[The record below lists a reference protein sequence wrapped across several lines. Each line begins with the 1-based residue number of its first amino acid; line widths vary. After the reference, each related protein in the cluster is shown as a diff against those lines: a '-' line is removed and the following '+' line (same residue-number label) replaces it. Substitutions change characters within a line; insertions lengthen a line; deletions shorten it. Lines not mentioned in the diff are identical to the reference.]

1 MMSGDKR
8 CGEGRKGGKMGES
21 KRRVHEDGTLR
32 NERGD
37 GVQSGHSGEAK

>member
-1 MMSGDKR
+1 MDDGGREKKEEKSVKVKMTTKVY
-8 CGEGRKGGKMGES
+8 EGGRFE
-21 KRRVHEDGTLR
+21 